1 MNPLEGFLT
10 ASLLWIGALFAD
22 ALGQPRW
29 ARGLLFLGILM
40 ATAATI
46 EALPGSSGTGV
57 VETLGRLPLDWRM
70 DAMALWLAL
79 PAWLPAGF
87 AVLLGHRGGRRGWF
101 SGFSLCL
108 LGALGVLGFQD
119 GPAFL
124 VAWEVL
130 GFGAAMMLLS
140 ERSDSEGGRAT
151 FFMLALL
158 ESGAL
163 ALLLAILM
171 LGPGWQFSGYV
182 TAWAG
187 WGGVAGFLLALL
199 WLAGCGAK
207 LGLLP
212 YYEWY
217 PDAYGVG
224 SGASGALFSGLLL
237 NVAYFVLSRAL
248 IQWLGVT
255 PWLSDLGIVV
265 LAAGILTAVLAG
277 LYAFQQND
285 WLRLLAFSSAEN
297 AGIAVAALGAAL
309 IFRGA
314 GHNHLAALAW
324 IVGLVQLMGH
334 ALAKGTLFF
343 TAQAVAGD
351 GTGSTPLRPE
361 GLLHRAPGTVG
372 VGALWA
378 VLSLAALPPTAGFV
392 SEWYLFQ
399 CLFHDFV
406 LATAVTRIALA
417 LAGAGLALTAAIAFA
432 TFVKLFG
439 VGLLGKPRAAP
450 REPVPPGFRIAIL
463 VCGLS
468 VPAFAVSLVGWLPSL
483 GQIARPIFGFAPRL
497 VQGWLLVPLSPG
509 FAFISPVLLVLVW
522 PLLALVPLSLLLVR
536 IRRFK
541 VRRTHLWCGG
551 DPLAAQSGATTA
563 FAFSN
568 ALRVFY
574 SFVYRPRNMVQR
586 TFGGQPYFV
595 KELRFDYSHTPVF
608 GQLLFKPLSKAV
620 RSLAHQLR
628 FLQNGQMSA
637 YLAYLGFVLF
647 LILIFLM
654 VGSPIGFR

>member
-1 MNPLEGFLT
+1 MNPLEAFL
-10 ASLLWIGALFAD
+10 AAALLWTGAVLAD
-22 ALGQPRW
+22 AVGQPRW

-40 ATAATI
+40 AMAATLA
-46 EALPGSSGTGV
+46 ALPGNSGTGV
-57 VETLGRLPLDWRM
+57 AWTMGRLPLDWRM
-70 DAMALWLAL
+70 DAMALWLCL

-87 AVLLGHRGGRRGWF
+87 AVLLGHRVGRRGWF
-101 SGFSLCL
+101 SGFALCL

-124 VAWEVL
+124 VAWEVM

-140 ERSDSEGGRAT
+140 ERSDTAGGRAT

-158 ESGAL
+158 ESGAV

-171 LGPGWQFSGYV
+171 LGPGWRFSGYG
-182 TAWAG
+182 TAWTG

-217 PDAYGVG
+217 PEAYGAG

-248 IQWLGVT
+248 IQWLGIT

-265 LAAGILTAVLAG
+265 LAVGILTAVLTG
-277 LYAFQQND
+277 LYAFQQDD

-309 IFRGA
+309 VFRGA
-314 GHNHLAALAW
+314 GHDHLAALAW
-324 IVGLVQLMGH
+324 IVGLIQLMGH

-343 TAQAVAGD
+343 TAQAVAED
-351 GTGSTPLRPE
+351 DSGSGSLRPG
-361 GLLHRAPGTVG
+361 GLLHRAPGTLG
-372 VGALWA
+372 AGALCA

-417 LAGAGLALTAAIAFA
+417 LAGAGLALTAAISFA
-432 TFVKLFG
+432 TMVKLFG
-439 VGLLGKPRAAP
+439 VGLLGKPRAGT
-450 REPVPPGFRIAIL
+450 REAIPPVFRIAIL

-468 VPAFAVSLVGWLPSL
+468 VSAFAVSLVGWLPWL
-483 GQIARPIFGFAPRL
+483 GQIAHPIFGFAPRL

-509 FAFISPVLLVLVW
+509 FAFISPALLVIVW
-522 PLLALVPLSLLLVR
+522 PLLALVPLSLLLVG

-541 VRRTHLWCGG
+541 IRRTHLWCGG
-551 DPLAAQSGATTA
+551 DPLAAQAGTTTA

-574 SFVYRPRNMVQR
+574 SFVYRPRNVVQR
-586 TFGGQPYFV
+586 TFGEQPYFV
-595 KELRFDYSHTPVF
+595 KEIRFDYSHAPVF
-608 GQLLFKPLSKAV
+608 GPLLFKPLSKAV

-628 FLQNGQMSA
+628 FLQNGRISA
-637 YLAYLGFVLF
+637 YLAYLGFVL
-647 LILIFLM
+647 LLIFAFLLV
-654 VGSPIGFR
+654 VGPIGIR